1 MRKKKFLALL
11 FVLGLLLAAGGA
23 YYALP
28 RSGAQVLSLP
38 ERAEDIRA
46 IAVRHNG
53 DDPWHYEIR
62 EADEIAR
69 LFQELSALQLRRHV
83 RSGLSFQGYPSSA
96 DSCFV
101 TISYGDEPREI
112 SFFFSHWNAD
122 GQGGYIPSEGNFLGM
137 DNRLFTVEDKGT
149 ISPSVSPE

>member
-1 MRKKKFLALL
+1 MCSPPFQIQRNNKEKGT
-11 FVLGLLLAAGGA
+11 VP
-23 YYALP
+23 LP
-28 RSGAQVLSLP
+28 TSRTHGT
-38 ERAEDIRA
+38 R
-46 IAVRHNG
+46 G

-83 RSGLSFQGYPSSA
+83 RSGLSFRGYPSSA